1 METQNNYKR
10 TVAGSVGAGMG
21 AIFNGSGRTY
31 YILEHKTSSKYH
43 SAGESQKLIIDQI
56 EIGRDASC
64 QVRYDE
70 SFDTVSRKHAAIVR
84 DGNNWQLI
92 HLSTSNPTL
101 VNGRPIQGT
110 YYLQSG
116 DEIQLSVNGP
126 RLGFI
131 QPQGKQGLTSSI
143 KLTERMNLFRE
154 QALRPY
160 RRAIWALAALLL
172 LVILGFGAWN
182 YKLHLD
188 NQALRQ
194 EMAMYSAQVDSL
206 GMLKANLEV
215 QEQQLTAQ
223 LAADPNN
230 QEVKQQLG
238 QVQQERVRVVYAY
251 NNASQRLASTKAKMA
266 EYGFDD
272 DDEDEAVA
280 SGSSSGSQAP
290 SAIADVTGG
299 DAGLGSTGPIT
310 DGEERWDNSEQ
321 AMVSADGVAVNPG
334 NRNDFIDKS
343 NPTIAESA
351 KQSAGASDN
360 IVNYYN
366 DIYTLKVKRITLERD
381 GNSYDPGIATSQL
394 VVGTGFVIGGKFITA
409 RSNLQPWVYRNVYR
423 DDWRQL
429 LAEYVAAGFHV
440 IIDFEAYST
449 RGSGHPLRFSNTQ
462 FDLASL
468 EAYDG
473 KDFVEIRKDVIKRV
487 KGWGVDIKYTKRTRE
502 QFVVTY
508 YTDNSH
514 NAASLSLGAP
524 GGLPV
529 DIPTAQ
535 SLKGSE
541 EVVIAGFSGRTDIQV
556 LSNYIKYFT
565 SRTSRL
571 AAHFITLQDASTNF
585 GFTGSPAF
593 FKESNGSYRVVGVNV
608 GNFGGEVRIVP
619 IHRVR

>member
-1 METQNNYKR
+1 MDTQNNYKR

-43 SAGESQKLIIDQI
+43 SAGESQKIIIDQI
-56 EIGRDASC
+56 ELGRDASC

-84 DGNNWQLI
+84 DGNNWQLV

-101 VNGRPIQGT
+101 VNGRPINGT

-131 QPQGKQGLTSSI
+131 QPQGKQALTSSI

-160 RRAIWALAALLL
+160 RRAIWALSALLL

-182 YKLHLD
+182 YKLSLD
-188 NQALRQ
+188 NKALRQ
-194 EMAMYSAQVDSL
+194 EMALYQAQVDSL
-206 GMLKANLEV
+206 GMEKMKLDQ

-223 LAADPNN
+223 LAANPNDMN
-230 QEVKQQLG
+230 AKQQLG

-251 NNASQRLASTKAKMA
+251 NNASQRLASARQRLA
-266 EYGFDD
+266 DFE
-272 DDEDEAVA
+272 DEDEDEIDNGTASVA
-280 SGSSSGSQAP
+280 P
-290 SAIADVTGG
+290 DAIAEKTGG
-299 DAGLGSTGPIT
+299 NAGLGTTGPIT

-334 NRNDFIDKS
+334 NKNDFIDKS
-343 NPTIAESA
+343 NPTIQESA

-394 VVGTGFVIGGKFITA
+394 VVGTGFVVGGKFITA

-473 KDFVEIRKDVIKRV
+473 KDVVKIRKDVIKRIRD
-487 KGWGVDIKYTKRTRE
+487 WGVDIKYRKSTYER
-502 QFVVTY
+502 FVVTY

-541 EVVIAGFSGRTDIQV
+541 EVVVAGFSGKTDIQV

>member
-43 SAGESQKLIIDQI
+43 SAGESQKIIIDQI

-70 SFDTVSRKHAAIVR
+70 SFDTVSRKHAAIIR

-101 VNGRPIQGT
+101 VNGRPIQGS

-143 KLTERMNLFRE
+143 KLTERMNLFRQ

-160 RRAIWALAALLL
+160 RRAIWALTALLI

-182 YKLHLD
+182 YKLTLD
-188 NQALRQ
+188 NKALRQ
-194 EMAMYSAQVDSL
+194 EMALYQAQVDSL
-206 GMLKANLEV
+206 GLEKIKLDNM
-215 QEQQLTAQ
+215 EQQLTAQ
-223 LAADPNN
+223 LKENPNN
-230 QEVKQQLG
+230 QEIQQQLG
-238 QVQQERVRVVYAY
+238 QVQKERVRVVYAY
-251 NNASQRLASTKAKMA
+251 NNASQRLASTKAKLA
-266 EYGFDD
+266 DYGFDD
-272 DDEDEAVA
+272 DDDDIAPGARGSDPTAAVA
-280 SGSSSGSQAP
+280 A
-290 SAIADVTGG
+290 ATGG
-299 DAGLGSTGPIT
+299 QAGLGTTGPIT

-321 AMVSADGVAVNPG
+321 AVVAAEGVAVNPG
-334 NRNDFIDKS
+334 NKNDFVDKS
-343 NPTIAESA
+343 NPTIQESA
-351 KQSAGASDN
+351 QNSAGASDN

-423 DDWRQL
+423 NDDWRQL

-440 IIDFEAYST
+440 ILDFEAYST

-473 KDFVEIRKDVIKRV
+473 KDVVRIRKDVIKKARQ
-487 KGWGVDIKYTKRTRE
+487 WGVDIEYKKSTYQ

-514 NAASLSLGAP
+514 NAASLALGAP

-571 AAHFITLQDASTNF
+571 AARFITLQDASTNW

-593 FKESNGSYRVVGVNV
+593 FKENNGSYRVVGVNV

>member
-1 METQNNYKR
+1 M
-10 TVAGSVGAGMG
+10 
-21 AIFNGSGRTY
+21 
-31 YILEHKTSSKYH
+31 
-43 SAGESQKLIIDQI
+43 SAE
-56 EIGRDASC
+56 
-64 QVRYDE
+64 
-70 SFDTVSRKHAAIVR
+70 
-84 DGNNWQLI
+84 
-92 HLSTSNPTL
+92 
-101 VNGRPIQGT
+101 
-110 YYLQSG
+110 
-116 DEIQLSVNGP
+116 
-126 RLGFI
+126 
-131 QPQGKQGLTSSI
+131 
-143 KLTERMNLFRE
+143 
-154 QALRPY
+154 
-160 RRAIWALAALLL
+160 
-172 LVILGFGAWN
+172 
-182 YKLHLD
+182 
-188 NQALRQ
+188 
-194 EMAMYSAQVDSL
+194 
-206 GMLKANLEV
+206 
-215 QEQQLTAQ
+215 
-223 LAADPNN
+223 
-230 QEVKQQLG
+230 
-238 QVQQERVRVVYAY
+238 
-251 NNASQRLASTKAKMA
+251 
-266 EYGFDD
+266 
-272 DDEDEAVA
+272 
-280 SGSSSGSQAP
+280 
-290 SAIADVTGG
+290 
-299 DAGLGSTGPIT
+299 
-310 DGEERWDNSEQ
+310 
-321 AMVSADGVAVNPG
+321 GVAVNPG
-334 NRNDFIDKS
+334 NRNDFVDKS
-343 NPTIAESA
+343 NPTIQESA
-351 KQSAGASDN
+351 QNSAGASDN

-473 KDFVEIRKDVIKRV
+473 KDIVDIRKDVVKRV
-487 KGWGVDIKYTKRTRE
+487 KQWGIDIKYTKRTRE
-502 QFVVTY
+502 RFVVTY

-514 NAASLSLGAP
+514 NAASLALGAP

-556 LSNYIKYFT
+556 LSNYVKYFT

-571 AAHFITLQDASTNF
+571 AARFITLQDASTNF

>member
-43 SAGESQKLIIDQI
+43 SAGESQKIIIDQI

-70 SFDTVSRKHAAIVR
+70 SFDTVSRKHAAIIR
-84 DGNNWQLI
+84 DGNNWQLV

-101 VNGRPIQGT
+101 VNGRPIQGS

-143 KLTERMNLFRE
+143 KLTERMNLFRQ

-160 RRAIWALAALLL
+160 RRAIWALTALLI

-182 YKLHLD
+182 YKLTLD
-188 NQALRQ
+188 NKALRQ
-194 EMAMYSAQVDSL
+194 EMALYQAQVDSL
-206 GMLKANLEV
+206 GLEKMKLDNM
-215 QEQQLTAQ
+215 EQQLTAK
-223 LAADPNN
+223 LAGDPNN
-230 QEVKQQLG
+230 QEIKQQLG
-238 QVQQERVRVVYAY
+238 QVQKERVRVVYAY
-251 NNASQRLASTKAKMA
+251 NNASQRLASTKAKLA
-266 EYGFDD
+266 DYGFDD
-272 DDEDEAVA
+272 DDDDTGGKGSEATPAVA
-280 SGSSSGSQAP
+280 A
-290 SAIADVTGG
+290 ATGG
-299 DAGLGSTGPIT
+299 QAGLGTTGPIT

-321 AMVSADGVAVNPG
+321 AVVSAEGVAVNPG
-334 NRNDFIDKS
+334 NKNDFVDKS
-343 NPTIAESA
+343 NPTIQESA
-351 KQSAGASDN
+351 QNSAGASDN

-423 DDWRQL
+423 NDDWRQL

-440 IIDFEAYST
+440 ILDFEAYST

-473 KDFVEIRKDVIKRV
+473 KDVVRIRKDVIKKARQ
-487 KGWGVDIKYTKRTRE
+487 WGVDIEYKKSTYER
-502 QFVVTY
+502 FVVTY

-514 NAASLSLGAP
+514 NAASLALGAP

-556 LSNYIKYFT
+556 LSNYVKYFT

-571 AAHFITLQDASTNF
+571 AARFITLQDASTNW

>member
-1 METQNNYKR
+1 
-10 TVAGSVGAGMG
+10 MG

-43 SAGESQKLIIDQI
+43 SAGESQKIIIDQI

-92 HLSTSNPTL
+92 HMSTSNPTL
-101 VNGRPIQGT
+101 VNGRPIQGS

-143 KLTERMNLFRE
+143 KLTERMNLFRQ

-194 EMAMYSAQVDSL
+194 EMAMYAAQVDSL
-206 GMLKANLEV
+206 GMAKMKLDNM
-215 QEQQLTAQ
+215 EQQLTAQ

-251 NNASQRLASTKAKMA
+251 NNASQRLASTRAKMA

-272 DDEDEAVA
+272 EDEDDIDPGARGSEASAAVA
-280 SGSSSGSQAP
+280 A
-290 SAIADVTGG
+290 ATGG
-299 DAGLGSTGPIT
+299 QAGLGATGPIT

-321 AMVSADGVAVNPG
+321 AVVSAEGVAVNPG
-334 NRNDFIDKS
+334 NRNDFVDKS
-343 NPTIAESA
+343 NPTIQESA
-351 KQSAGASDN
+351 QNSAGASDN

-449 RGSGHPLRFSNTQ
+449 RGS
-462 FDLASL
+462 D
-468 EAYDG
+468 
-473 KDFVEIRKDVIKRV
+473 
-487 KGWGVDIKYTKRTRE
+487 
-502 QFVVTY
+502 
-508 YTDNSH
+508 
-514 NAASLSLGAP
+514 
-524 GGLPV
+524 
-529 DIPTAQ
+529 
-535 SLKGSE
+535 
-541 EVVIAGFSGRTDIQV
+541 
-556 LSNYIKYFT
+556 
-565 SRTSRL
+565 
-571 AAHFITLQDASTNF
+571 
-585 GFTGSPAF
+585 
-593 FKESNGSYRVVGVNV
+593 
-608 GNFGGEVRIVP
+608 
-619 IHRVR
+619 

>member
-1 METQNNYKR
+1 METQNSYKR
-10 TVAGSVGAGMG
+10 TVAGSVGAGVG

-43 SAGESQKLIIDQI
+43 SAGESQKIIIDQI
-56 EIGRDASC
+56 EIGRDAS
-64 QVRYDE
+64 
-70 SFDTVSRKHAAIVR
+70 R

-160 RRAIWALAALLL
+160 RRAIWALGALLL

-194 EMAMYSAQVDSL
+194 EMTMYAAQVDSL

-251 NNASQRLASTKAKMA
+251 NNAAQRLASTKAKMA
-266 EYGFDD
+266 EYGYDD
-272 DDEDEAVA
+272 DDEDEALA

-290 SAIADVTGG
+290 DAIADVTGG
-299 DAGLGSTGPIT
+299 DAGLGATGPIT

-334 NRNDFIDKS
+334 NKNDFIDKS
-343 NPTIAESA
+343 NPTIAESG

-394 VVGTGFVIGGKFITA
+394 VVGTGFVVGGKFITA

-423 DDWRQL
+423 DDWREL

-473 KDFVEIRKDVIKRV
+473 KDYVEIRKDVIKRV

-541 EVVIAGFSGRTDIQV
+541 EVVIAGFSGKTDIQV

-571 AAHFITLQDASTNF
+571 AARFITLQDASTNF

>member
-1 METQNNYKR
+1 MHGT
-10 TVAGSVGAGMG
+10 
-21 AIFNGSGRTY
+21 
-31 YILEHKTSSKYH
+31 TS
-43 SAGESQKLIIDQI
+43 
-56 EIGRDASC
+56 
-64 QVRYDE
+64 
-70 SFDTVSRKHAAIVR
+70 
-84 DGNNWQLI
+84 W
-92 HLSTSNPTL
+92 
-101 VNGRPIQGT
+101 
-110 YYLQSG
+110 
-116 DEIQLSVNGP
+116 
-126 RLGFI
+126 
-131 QPQGKQGLTSSI
+131 
-143 KLTERMNLFRE
+143 
-154 QALRPY
+154 
-160 RRAIWALAALLL
+160 
-172 LVILGFGAWN
+172 
-182 YKLHLD
+182 
-188 NQALRQ
+188 
-194 EMAMYSAQVDSL
+194 
-206 GMLKANLEV
+206 ANLEV

-251 NNASQRLASTKAKMA
+251 NNAAQRLASTKAKMA
-266 EYGFDD
+266 EYGYDD
-272 DDEDEAVA
+272 DDEDEALA

-290 SAIADVTGG
+290 DAIADVTGG
-299 DAGLGSTGPIT
+299 DAGLGATGPIT

-334 NRNDFIDKS
+334 NKNDFIDKS
-343 NPTIAESA
+343 NPTIAESG

-423 DDWRQL
+423 DDWREL

-473 KDFVEIRKDVIKRV
+473 KDYVEIRKDVIKRV

-541 EVVIAGFSGRTDIQV
+541 EVVIAGFSGKTDIQV

-571 AAHFITLQDASTNF
+571 AARFITLQDASTNF

>member
-10 TVAGSVGAGMG
+10 TVAGSVGAGVG

-43 SAGESQKLIIDQI
+43 SAGESQKIIIDQI

-84 DGNNWQLI
+84 DGNNWQLV

-131 QPQGKQGLTSSI
+131 QPQGKQALTSSI

-160 RRAIWALAALLL
+160 RRAIWGLAALLL
-172 LVILGFGAWN
+172 LVIIGFGGWN

-194 EMAMYSAQVDSL
+194 EMSLYAAQVDSL
-206 GMLKANLEV
+206 GAKKFELENL
-215 QEQQLTAQ
+215 EQQLTNQ

-230 QEVKQQLG
+230 QEIKQQLG

-251 NNASQRLASTKAKMA
+251 NTASQKLADTKSKLA
-266 EYGFDD
+266 EYGY
-272 DDEDEAVA
+272 DDEEEEQGGEATAALAPTGNATA
-280 SGSSSGSQAP
+280 SGSSASNETASG
-290 SAIADVTGG
+290 D
-299 DAGLGSTGPIT
+299 
-310 DGEERWDNSEQ
+310 RWDNSEQ
-321 AMVSADGVAVNPG
+321 EVVSEQGTAVNPT
-334 NRNDFIDKS
+334 NPNDFVDHS
-343 NPTIAESA
+343 NPSMAESSA
-351 KQSAGASDN
+351 KHKGVSDN
-360 IVNYYN
+360 IVDYYN
-366 DIYTLKVKRITLERD
+366 DIYTLKVKRITLERG
-381 GNSYDPGIATSQL
+381 GNSYDPGIAASQL

-409 RSNLQPWVYRNVYR
+409 RSNIEPWVYYMEYK
-423 DDWRQL
+423 DGWRRE
-429 LAEYVAAGFHV
+429 LAEWVAAGFNV

-449 RGSGHPLRFSNTQ
+449 RGSGHPLRFANTQ
-462 FDLASL
+462 FNLASL
-468 EAYDG
+468 AAYDV
-473 KDFVEIRKDVIKRV
+473 KEVVEIRKDIIK
-487 KGWGVDIKYTKRTRE
+487 KIKAWGIDIVYKKSTKDKFFITRYTAE
-502 QFVVTY
+502 
-508 YTDNSH
+508 SH
-514 NAASLSLGAP
+514 NAASLALGAP
-524 GGLPV
+524 GGLPA
-529 DIPTAQ
+529 DLKKA
-535 SLKGSE
+535 SDLKGSE
-541 EVVIAGFSGRTDIQV
+541 EVVIAGFSGNTNIQA
-556 LSNYIKYFT
+556 LSNYVKYFT

-571 AAHFITLQDASTNF
+571 ASRFITLQDTYNNW
-585 GFTGSPAF
+585 GFVGSPAF
-593 FKESNGSYRVVGVNV
+593 FKEPDGSYKVVGVNV
-608 GNFGGEVRIVP
+608 GNFSGESRIVP
-619 IHRVR
+619 ISRVR

>member
-1 METQNNYKR
+1 METQNSYKR

-43 SAGESQKLIIDQI
+43 SAGESQKIIIDQI

-84 DGNNWQLI
+84 DGNNWQLV
-92 HLSTSNPTL
+92 HLSHSNPTL

-143 KLTERMNLFRE
+143 KLTERMNLFRQ

-160 RRAIWALAALLL
+160 RRAIWALSALLIL
-172 LVILGFGAWN
+172 AILGFGAWN
-182 YKLHLD
+182 YKLSLD

-194 EMAMYSAQVDSL
+194 EMALYQAQVDSL
-206 GMLKANLEV
+206 GMEKAKLDNLE
-215 QEQQLTAQ
+215 QQINER
-223 LAADPNN
+223 LASDPNN
-230 QEVKQQLG
+230 QELKQQLG

-251 NNASQRLASTKAKMA
+251 NAASQRLADTKSKVA
-266 EYGFDD
+266 EYGY
-272 DDEDEAVA
+272 DDEDDDNA
-280 SGSSSGSQAP
+280 GDG
-290 SAIADVTGG
+290 GG
-299 DAGLGSTGPIT
+299 DAVAAPGNAIAGAGSGQGQA
-310 DGEERWDNSEQ
+310 DRWDNSEQ
-321 AMVSADGVAVNPG
+321 DVVSKHGVAMNPT
-334 NRNDFIDKS
+334 NPNDHVDYS
-343 NPTIAESA
+343 NPTMDE
-351 KQSAGASDN
+351 AGQKAAGTSDN

-394 VVGTGFVIGGKFITA
+394 VVGTGFVIGGKFVTA
-409 RSNLQPWVYRNVYR
+409 RANLQPWVYRNVYR
-423 DDWRQL
+423 EDWRRL
-429 LAEYVAAGFHV
+429 LAEYVAAGFGV

-473 KDFVEIRKDVIKRV
+473 KEVVEIRKDVIK
-487 KGWGVDIKYTKRTRE
+487 KFKQWGVNIEYKKSTRE
-502 QFVVTY
+502 RFVVTY
-508 YTDNSH
+508 YTDESH
-514 NAASLSLGAP
+514 NAASLALGAP
-524 GGLPV
+524 GGLPI
-529 DIPTAQ
+529 DLPKAQ

-541 EVVIAGFSGRTDIQV
+541 EVVIAGFSGNTNIQG
-556 LSNYIKYFT
+556 LSNYVKYFT

-571 AAHFITLQDASTNF
+571 ASRFITLQDSYNNW
-585 GFTGSPAF
+585 GFTGAPAF
-593 FKESNGSYRVVGVNV
+593 FKEPDGKYKVVGVNV

-619 IHRVR
+619 LSRVR

>member
-43 SAGESQKLIIDQI
+43 SAGESQKIIIDQI

-251 NNASQRLASTKAKMA
+251 NNASQRLASTKA
-266 EYGFDD
+266 
-272 DDEDEAVA
+272 
-280 SGSSSGSQAP
+280 
-290 SAIADVTGG
+290 
-299 DAGLGSTGPIT
+299 
-310 DGEERWDNSEQ
+310 
-321 AMVSADGVAVNPG
+321 
-334 NRNDFIDKS
+334 
-343 NPTIAESA
+343 
-351 KQSAGASDN
+351 
-360 IVNYYN
+360 
-366 DIYTLKVKRITLERD
+366 
-381 GNSYDPGIATSQL
+381 
-394 VVGTGFVIGGKFITA
+394 
-409 RSNLQPWVYRNVYR
+409 
-423 DDWRQL
+423 
-429 LAEYVAAGFHV
+429 
-440 IIDFEAYST
+440 
-449 RGSGHPLRFSNTQ
+449 
-462 FDLASL
+462 
-468 EAYDG
+468 
-473 KDFVEIRKDVIKRV
+473 
-487 KGWGVDIKYTKRTRE
+487 
-502 QFVVTY
+502 
-508 YTDNSH
+508 
-514 NAASLSLGAP
+514 
-524 GGLPV
+524 
-529 DIPTAQ
+529 
-535 SLKGSE
+535 
-541 EVVIAGFSGRTDIQV
+541 
-556 LSNYIKYFT
+556 
-565 SRTSRL
+565 
-571 AAHFITLQDASTNF
+571 
-585 GFTGSPAF
+585 
-593 FKESNGSYRVVGVNV
+593 
-608 GNFGGEVRIVP
+608 
-619 IHRVR
+619 

>member
-43 SAGESQKLIIDQI
+43 SAGESQKIIIDQI

-70 SFDTVSRKHAAIVR
+70 SFDTVSRKHAAIIR

-92 HLSTSNPTL
+92 HLSNSNPTL
-101 VNGRPIQGT
+101 VNGRPIQGS

-143 KLTERMNLFRE
+143 KLTERMNLFRQ

-160 RRAIWALAALLL
+160 RRAIWALTALLI

-182 YKLHLD
+182 YKLTLD
-188 NQALRQ
+188 NKALRQ
-194 EMAMYSAQVDSL
+194 EMALYQAQVDSL
-206 GMLKANLEV
+206 GLEKIKLDNM
-215 QEQQLTAQ
+215 EQQLTAQ
-223 LAADPNN
+223 LKADPNN
-230 QEVKQQLG
+230 QEIQQQLG
-238 QVQQERVRVVYAY
+238 QVQKERVRVVYAY
-251 NNASQRLASTKAKMA
+251 NNASQRLASTKAKLA

-272 DDEDEAVA
+272 DDDDITPGARGSDPTAAVA
-280 SGSSSGSQAP
+280 A
-290 SAIADVTGG
+290 ATGG
-299 DAGLGSTGPIT
+299 QAGLGTTGPIT

-321 AMVSADGVAVNPG
+321 AVVAAEGVAVNPG
-334 NRNDFIDKS
+334 NKNDFIDKS
-343 NPTIAESA
+343 NPTIQESA
-351 KQSAGASDN
+351 QNSAGASDN

-473 KDFVEIRKDVIKRV
+473 KDVVKIRKDVIKKVRQ
-487 KGWGVDIKYTKRTRE
+487 WGVDIEYKKSTY
-502 QFVVTY
+502 QNFVVTY

-514 NAASLSLGAP
+514 NAASLALGAP

-571 AAHFITLQDASTNF
+571 AARFITLQDASTNW

-593 FKESNGSYRVVGVNV
+593 FKENNGSYRVVGVNV

>member
-10 TVAGSVGAGMG
+10 TVAGSVGAGVG

-43 SAGESQKLIIDQI
+43 SAGESQKIIIDQI
-56 EIGRDASC
+56 ELGRDASC

-194 EMAMYSAQVDSL
+194 EMAMYAAQVDSL
-206 GMLKANLEV
+206 GMKKVELENM
-215 QEQQLTAQ
+215 EQQLTAQ

-230 QEVKQQLG
+230 QEIKQQLG

-251 NNASQRLASTKAKMA
+251 NTASQKLASTKSKLA
-266 EYGFDD
+266 EYGY
-272 DDEDEAVA
+272 DDEDEEDVSA
-280 SGSSSGSQAP
+280 GSSPTAD
-290 SAIADVTGG
+290 IAAATGG
-299 DAGLGSTGPIT
+299 NAGVGTDGPVT

-321 AMVSADGVAVNPG
+321 DVVAAQGTAVNPG
-334 NRNDFIDKS
+334 NVNDFVDKS
-343 NPTIAESA
+343 NPTIQESA
-351 KQSAGASDN
+351 KNSAGASDN

-394 VVGTGFVIGGKFITA
+394 VVGTGFVVGGKFITA

-423 DDWRQL
+423 SDDWRRL

-473 KDFVEIRKDVIKRV
+473 KEVVEIRKDVIKRI
-487 KGWGVDIKYTKRTRE
+487 KNWGVDIQYKKSTRE
-502 QFVVTY
+502 RFVVTY
-508 YTDNSH
+508 YTDGSH
-514 NAASLSLGAP
+514 NAASLALGAP

-541 EVVIAGFSGRTDIQV
+541 EVVIAGFSGNTDIQV
-556 LSNYIKYFT
+556 LSNYVKYFT

-571 AAHFITLQDASTNF
+571 ASKFITLQDASTNW

>member
-43 SAGESQKLIIDQI
+43 SAGESQKIIIDQI

-70 SFDTVSRKHAAIVR
+70 SFDTVSRKHAAIIR

-92 HLSTSNPTL
+92 HLSTSNPTW
-101 VNGRPIQGT
+101 VNGRPIQGS

-143 KLTERMNLFRE
+143 KLTERMNLFRQ

-160 RRAIWALAALLL
+160 RRAIWALTALLI

-182 YKLHLD
+182 YKLTLD
-188 NQALRQ
+188 NKALRQ
-194 EMAMYSAQVDSL
+194 EMALYQAQVDSL
-206 GMLKANLEV
+206 GLEKIKLDNM
-215 QEQQLTAQ
+215 EQQLTAQ
-223 LAADPNN
+223 LKEDPNN
-230 QEVKQQLG
+230 QEIQQQLG
-238 QVQQERVRVVYAY
+238 QVQKERVRVVYAY
-251 NNASQRLASTKAKMA
+251 NNASQRLASTKAKLA
-266 EYGFDD
+266 DYGFDD
-272 DDEDEAVA
+272 DDDDIAPGARGSDPTAAVA
-280 SGSSSGSQAP
+280 A
-290 SAIADVTGG
+290 ATGG
-299 DAGLGSTGPIT
+299 QAGLGTTGPIT

-321 AMVSADGVAVNPG
+321 AVVAAEGVAVNPG
-334 NRNDFIDKS
+334 NKNDFVDKS
-343 NPTIAESA
+343 NPTIQESA
-351 KQSAGASDN
+351 QNSAGASDN

-423 DDWRQL
+423 NDDWRQL

-440 IIDFEAYST
+440 ILDFEAYST

-473 KDFVEIRKDVIKRV
+473 KDVVRIRKDVIKKARQ
-487 KGWGVDIKYTKRTRE
+487 WGVDIEYKKSTYQ

-514 NAASLSLGAP
+514 NAASLALGAP

-571 AAHFITLQDASTNF
+571 AARFITLQDASTNW

-608 GNFGGEVRIVP
+608 GNFGGEVRVVP

>member
-43 SAGESQKLIIDQI
+43 SAGESQKIIIDQI

-70 SFDTVSRKHAAIVR
+70 SFDTVSRKHAAIIR

-101 VNGRPIQGT
+101 VNGRPIQGS

-143 KLTERMNLFRE
+143 KLTERMNLFRQ

-160 RRAIWALAALLL
+160 RRAIWALTALLI

-182 YKLHLD
+182 YKLTLD
-188 NQALRQ
+188 NKALRQ
-194 EMAMYSAQVDSL
+194 EMALYQAQVDSL
-206 GMLKANLEV
+206 GLEKIKLDNM
-215 QEQQLTAQ
+215 EQQLTAQ
-223 LAADPNN
+223 LAGDPNN
-230 QEVKQQLG
+230 QEIKQQLG
-238 QVQQERVRVVYAY
+238 QVQKERVRVVYAY
-251 NNASQRLASTKAKMA
+251 NNASQRLASTKAKLA
-266 EYGFDD
+266 DYGFDD
-272 DDEDEAVA
+272 DDDDIAPGARGSDPTAAVA
-280 SGSSSGSQAP
+280 A
-290 SAIADVTGG
+290 ATGG
-299 DAGLGSTGPIT
+299 QAGLGTTGPIT

-321 AMVSADGVAVNPG
+321 AVVAAEGVAVNPG
-334 NRNDFIDKS
+334 NKNDFVDKS
-343 NPTIAESA
+343 NPTIQESA
-351 KQSAGASDN
+351 QNSAGASDN

-423 DDWRQL
+423 NDDWRQL

-440 IIDFEAYST
+440 ILDFEAYST

-473 KDFVEIRKDVIKRV
+473 KDVVRIRKDVIKKARQ
-487 KGWGVDIKYTKRTRE
+487 WGVDIEYKKSTYQ

-514 NAASLSLGAP
+514 NAASLALGAP

-571 AAHFITLQDASTNF
+571 AARFITLQDASTNW

-608 GNFGGEVRIVP
+608 GNFGGEVRVVP